1 MAREFF
7 KSSHLNQIFTP
18 PPSLANNSRGHSL
31 KLHLPGCWRRE
42 RRGFFSIQVVPLWNS
57 LSEST
62 IQAETPHSFKPEVNR
77 DWEKAEWRLDWE
89 AKPT

>member
-1 MAREFF
+1 MIIACKIF
-7 KSSHLNQIFTP
+7 KPSHLNQIFT
-18 PPSLANNSRGHSL
+18 PSLANNSRGHSL
-31 KLHLPGCWRRE
+31 KLHLPGCRRRE

-62 IQAETPHSFKPEVNR
+62 IKAETPNSFKAGVDR
-77 DWEKAEWRLDWE
+77 DWERAEWRLKWE